1 MSQTNKIKSLCRQRP
16 SLKSILKQSNRF
28 KREEFLEHA
37 NANQINAVCEMAL
50 NLLKNRILVKLKDIM
65 MCCGSWISA
74 KILTEDVMMV
84 GTSEFERLADYY
96 KGQSTESV
104 LLNIAGR
111 LAAQQH
117 LILKNPKI
125 PNATAVKMAKP
136 MAQDQG

>member
-1 MSQTNKIKSLCRQRP
+1 
-16 SLKSILKQSNRF
+16 
-28 KREEFLEHA
+28 
-37 NANQINAVCEMAL
+37 
-50 NLLKNRILVKLKDIM
+50 
-65 MCCGSWISA
+65 
-74 KILTEDVMMV
+74 MMV

-136 MAQDQG
+136 MAQDQGWLTRVVGGPLDEESQGVLINMLRKIIKRTTPKLKAVLVKPKTATTTKKEKRLLP